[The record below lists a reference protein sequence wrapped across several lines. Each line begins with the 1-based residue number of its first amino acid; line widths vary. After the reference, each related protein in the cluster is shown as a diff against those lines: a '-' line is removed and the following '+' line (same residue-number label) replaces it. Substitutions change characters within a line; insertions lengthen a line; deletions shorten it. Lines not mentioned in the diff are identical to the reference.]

1 MLLLAYLFSSD
12 PITWQ
17 SKKKKKKKLS
27 GLFQADLQHLL
38 EKIIFYD

>member
-17 SKKKKKKKLS
+17 SKKKKKKLS